1 MTMDNVNMD
10 KTSVEYVLNHHLDL
24 LAVNSVR
31 WYAQD
36 FHLSKKLAVVT
47 PDVGRITF
55 RELNERINR
64 WGRALMTL
72 GLKRGDKCLLMMS
85 NCIEIPEIMFGCSAI
100 GVAIVPVS
108 AKFNSG
114 ELTYVANYS
123 DAKAII
129 FNKDCQQTVEDS
141 KANFEQVDTFVFLG
155 EKGDTP
161 AYAAN
166 YKEITEKESPE
177 NVDVFVDEN
186 DIFWMGFTGGTTGR
200 PKATLITQRTI
211 VQNWIQMVY
220 GYELSRQDSVVVAS
234 PMNHGLGICWGL
246 CALDMGQTL
255 VIMEGFDAPKLMKTI
270 EEERVTIT
278 PLVPAMYAEMMKLP
292 DFDSY
297 DTSSLRYLLSLGSA
311 LSAPAKAEMMQK
323 FPSAGIWEVYSAT
336 EASWFCALRPEDA
349 TRKTRSVGL
358 PFFQT
363 YIKLMDEDGNE
374 VPQGEIGEFRK
385 IGNLLGA
392 SYYKN
397 EEATQGLYL
406 NGWCGVGDLGRK
418 DEEGFYYVVDRKK
431 DMIVTGAINVYPKEI
446 EDTILM
452 LDGVSEVMVI
462 GVPSKR
468 WGEEI
473 KALVVKKPGAEI
485 TEEDVVNIVKDNLAG
500 YKKPRSVEFRDFI
513 PKTSNGKPDKQ
524 TARKPYWEGTEFK
537 I

>member
-1 MTMDNVNMD
+1 MGTNEQAIDR
-10 KTSVEYVLNHHLDL
+10 TSVEFVLNHHLDL
-24 LAVNSVR
+24 LAINSVR
-31 WYAQD
+31 WYGQD
-36 FHLSKKLAVVT
+36 FHLKNKTAVVT
-47 PDVGRITF
+47 PGIGRITF
-55 RELNERINR
+55 KELNERINR

-85 NCIEIPEIMFGCSAI
+85 NCIEIPEIMLGCSAI

-114 ELTYVANYS
+114 ELTYVANFS
-123 DAKAII
+123 DATAII
-129 FNKDCQQTVEDS
+129 FNKDCRKVVEDS
-141 KANFEQVDTFVFLG
+141 MANFEKVVNFVYLG
-155 EKGDTP
+155 EENETP
-161 AYAAN
+161 DYASN
-166 YKEITEKESPE
+166 YKVITGKESPE
-177 NVDVFVDEN
+177 TVDVFVDED
-186 DIFWMGFTGGTTGR
+186 DIFWMGFTGGTTGN

-220 GYELSRQDSVVVAS
+220 GYELSRHDSVMVAS

-255 VIMEGFDAPKLMKTI
+255 VIMEGFDPAKVMETI
-270 EEERVTIT
+270 EKEHVTIT
-278 PLVPAMYAEMMKLP
+278 PLVPAMYAQMMQLEN
-292 DFDSY
+292 FYSY
-297 DTSSLRYLLSLGSA
+297 DTSSLRYLLALGSA
-311 LSAPAKAEMMQK
+311 LSAPAKAEMLEK

-336 EASWFCALRPEDA
+336 EASWYCTLRPEDA
-349 TRKTRSVGL
+349 TRKVRSVGL

-363 YIKLMDEDGNE
+363 YVKLMDDDGNE
-374 VPQGEIGEFRK
+374 VPQGEVGEFRK

-397 EEATQGLYL
+397 EEATQALYK
-406 NGWCGVGDLGRK
+406 NGWCGVGDLGRM
-418 DEEGFYYVVDRKK
+418 DEEGFFYVVDRKK

-452 LDGVSEVMVI
+452 LPGVSEVMVI

-473 KALVVKKPGAEI
+473 KALVVKKPGAEV
-485 TEEDVVNIVKDNLAG
+485 TEEDVIDIVKKNLAS
-500 YKKPRSVEFRDFI
+500 YKKPRSVEFREFI
-513 PKTSNGKPDKQ
+513 PKTSNGKPDKK

-537 I
+537 V